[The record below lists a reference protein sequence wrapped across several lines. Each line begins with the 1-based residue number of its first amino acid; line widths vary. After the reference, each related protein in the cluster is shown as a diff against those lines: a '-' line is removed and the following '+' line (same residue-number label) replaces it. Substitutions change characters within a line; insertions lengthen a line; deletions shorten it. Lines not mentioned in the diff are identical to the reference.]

1 MTRSISAM
9 NRRQFLASAAMLG
22 AAAAWAGSGSQ
33 PSKVISREQRSRYP
47 EGVASGDPLAD
58 SVILWTRYPSTS
70 AATARLV
77 VEIAEDPKF
86 TRVIASSFVTV
97 SAASDWTCRVLA
109 GHLRSS
115 TTYWYRFTDADGAG
129 SRIGRTRTAPLASA
143 SYRAKFAFV
152 SCQNVTQGA
161 QNAYRR
167 MIFEDERAAPEQQ
180 LDFVFHQGDFIYE
193 IVWYPED
200 RPQGMYDR
208 RLRDLIRYPHGE
220 KIRDF
225 HIPTTVE
232 DYRVAY
238 RAYLHDPDLQDAR
251 ARWPFI
257 NMWDNHEFSWLG
269 YQAMQIFDD
278 QTRPAQTRKV
288 AANQAWFEYQPARV
302 QKPSGTG
309 LERFDAPHVVDA
321 PITVFDDQG
330 FGQEPNNLLAVNS
343 LRGYRTIRWGRHLD
357 LILTDQH
364 SYRSEDPLLRPEV
377 RALMSADFPDVVPEE
392 LVAVL
397 DAGRAYAGGQPPAVI
412 RVGNREIANFRKTSS
427 PQTIFGAVQK
437 KWFFDQLRASTATWK
452 LWGNT
457 EGTLDWRADFQNL
470 PAGMGK
476 AWPGSGFA
484 TFVIN
489 DHSNAFTERAEIHD
503 FVRHNGISGFGIVSG
518 DRHSF
523 WAGLAASALPPDH
536 FDPVGV
542 AFTVG
547 SISAPGI
554 VEAYEHGLPKDHP
567 LYSLFLAQL
576 PGEPKLQPVVN
587 LLMHHG
593 VKSALEFAR
602 TADAAAARRQSNPQL
617 APHLSFLD
625 LAGHGYAIVR
635 ADASEL
641 ECEFVC
647 IERPLERAAGSDG
660 GPLRYRAIHRARLW
674 NAGQRPELSQEI
686 LEGHVDL
693 SI

>member
-1 MTRSISAM
+1 MTRSVSAM
-9 NRRQFLASAAMLG
+9 NRRQFLASAATLG
-22 AAAAWAGSGSQ
+22 AAAAWARTGSK
-33 PSKVISREQRSRYP
+33 PSRVSWGEQRTRYA
-47 EGVASGDPLAD
+47 EGVASGDPLSD
-58 SVILWTRYPSTS
+58 SVLLWTRYTAPSGIK
-70 AATARLV
+70 AKLLV
-77 VEIAEDPKF
+77 EVAEEPAF
-86 TRVIASSFVTV
+86 TEVVASSFVTA
-97 SAASDWTCRVLA
+97 SAEMDWTCRVLA
-109 GHLRSS
+109 GHLRPN
-115 TTYWYRFTDADGAG
+115 TTYWYRFTDSDGAG
-129 SRIGRTRTAPLASA
+129 SRVGRTRTAPLESTA
-143 SYRAKFAFV
+143 YRAKFAFV

-167 MIFEDERAAPEQQ
+167 MIHEDERAAPDQQ

-193 IVWYPED
+193 VVWYPED

-208 RLRDLIRYPHGE
+208 RVRDLYRYPNGE

-269 YQAMQIFDD
+269 YQGMQIFYGE
-278 QTRPAQTRKV
+278 THPAQTRKV

-302 QKPSGTG
+302 HKPSGPG
-309 LERFDAPHVVDA
+309 LDRFDAPHVVDA

-330 FGQEPNNLLAVNS
+330 LGQEPNNLLAVSS
-343 LRGYRTIRWGRHLD
+343 LRGYRTIRWGRHVD

-377 RALMSADFPDVVPEE
+377 RALTSDDFPDVIPEE
-392 LVAVL
+392 AVAVL
-397 DAGRAYAGGQPPAVI
+397 DAGRAYAGGQPPDVI
-412 RVGNREIANFRKTSS
+412 RFGTHEIANFRKTSP
-427 PQTIFGAVQK
+427 PQTILGAVQR
-437 KWFFDQLRASTATWK
+437 KWFFDQLQTSTATWK
-452 LWGNT
+452 LWGDT
-457 EGTLDWRADFQNL
+457 QGTLDWRTDFQNI

-476 AWPGSGFA
+476 AWPGTGFA
-484 TFVIN
+484 NVIIQ
-489 DHSNAFTERAEIHD
+489 DHSNTLMERAEIYD
-503 FVRHNGISGFGIVSG
+503 FVRRHRISGFGILSG

-523 WAGLAASALPPDH
+523 WAGLAASALPPNH

-542 AFTVG
+542 AFVAG
-547 SISAPGI
+547 SVSAPGY
-554 VEAYEHGLPKDHP
+554 VEAYEHALPKDHP
-567 LYSLFLAQL
+567 LYSLFLAQH
-576 PGEPKLQPVVN
+576 PGEAKPQPTVN

-593 VKSALEFAR
+593 VRSALEYAR
-602 TADAAAARRQSNPQL
+602 TGDAAAARRLTNPQL

-625 LAGHGYAIVR
+625 LAGHGYAVVR
-635 ADASEL
+635 ADATVL

-647 IERPLERAAGSDG
+647 IERPVERAGGSDG
-660 GPLRYRAIHRARLW
+660 GPLRYRVVHRARLW
-674 NAGQRPELSQEI
+674 KAGERPELSQEM
-686 LEGHVDL
+686 LEGRADL